1 MLELIDVS
9 VKFTSK
15 YAIKDINLS
24 ISKGQIVGIIGRSGS
39 GKTTVLRAISGF
51 QKLESGTVK
60 IDGIDVCKMEPGDRG
75 VGYIFQNYTLFPH
88 MDIFHNIAFG
98 LSVRKVE
105 KIELKR
111 RVENISRLLGI
122 HHLLED
128 YPHQISGG
136 EQQRVAIARS
146 LILSPKVLLF
156 DESFTNLDYNLKIEL
171 LEQVRNINKQ
181 LGTTIIFVTHD
192 QLDCFWLCDRIILM
206 ENGRVVELNTTISLI
221 DSPKTIHAAEFTGIY
236 QILESKD
243 CKELQS
249 TKNKKLINPKYY
261 VKKNIFHLNRNSD
274 DDLSISGKIL
284 KTIPN
289 GFYTTVRLLQNNKTI
304 EFVTLESIIFNTGD
318 NITLYFNKRN
328 VLCLDDKK

>member
-1 MLELIDVS
+1 MLELIGVS
-9 VKFTSK
+9 VKFTSR
-15 YAIKDINLS
+15 YVLKDINLT

-39 GKTTVLRAISGF
+39 GKTTVLRTISGF
-51 QKLESGTVK
+51 QKPASGVVK

-105 KIELKR
+105 KNELKK
-111 RVENISRLLGI
+111 RVENISWLLGI
-122 HHLLED
+122 QHLLEN

-146 LILSPKVLLF
+146 LVLSPKILLF
-156 DESFTNLDYNLKIEL
+156 DESFTDLDYNLKIEL
-171 LEQVRNINKQ
+171 FEQVRKINKR

-192 QLDCFWLCDRIILM
+192 QSDCFLFCDQIVLM
-206 ENGRVVELNTTISLI
+206 EDGRIVELNTTKSLI

-236 QILESKD
+236 QILESKL
-243 CKELQS
+243 CKELLS
-249 TKNKKLINPKYY
+249 GNNKKLTNPKYY
-261 VKKNIFHLNRNSD
+261 VKKTIFHLNRKSD

-284 KTIPN
+284 MAIPN
-289 GFYTTVRLLQNNKTI
+289 GFYTTVRLLQNKKTI
-304 EFVTLESIIFNTGD
+304 EFVTPENLMFNVGD
-318 NITLYFNKRN
+318 KITLYFNKQD
-328 VLCLDDKK
+328 VLCLGDEK